1 MPGMTST
8 VFDLVGKYAIE
19 KGLPWS
25 FRCTRKAG
33 PSKTPVDLSGLTAR
47 LDIYDALQPG
57 PPILSV
63 GTIGTISGGIVLGG
77 VDGSIAA
84 SLAAAATSAMSAT
97 HLRYRLIL
105 IDANAVEQGFMRG
118 RLGVIEEDA

>member
-33 PSKTPVDLSGLTAR
+33 PSKTPVDLTGLAAR

-57 PPILSV
+57 LPILSV
-63 GTIGTISGGIVLGG
+63 DTVSGGVVLGG
-77 VDGSIAA
+77 SDGSIVANL
-84 SLAAAATSAMSAT
+84 SAAATRAITAP